1 MNTKEKQINVRVTA
15 KMMDA
20 LKAKAATEYLDLSEI
35 IRGLLIRWLKK
46 A

>member
-1 MNTKEKQINVRVTA
+1 MNKQKQINVRVTI

-20 LKAKAATEYLDLSEI
+20 LKAKAAQDYRELSEI
-35 IRGLLIRWLKK
+35 IRELLIRWLKR